1 MTAAMEPREGKGPVE
16 RGAAGAKLE
25 SRRATEAAGR
35 QAAAISETG
44 KSSATSYMRG
54 LSAAAEKSR
63 EALEGQG
70 HKHSA
75 QVLDR
80 VASEMRGLAES
91 LEGKSAPEIYRE
103 IEAFAH
109 RRPALFFGGA
119 LLAGFGL
126 SRFLRS
132 ADPAAGAGAA
142 GQAAREHELSI
153 SDR

>member
-1 MTAAMEPREGKGPVE
+1 MTAAMEPKEGKGPVE
-16 RGAAGAKLE
+16 RGAAGAKRE
-25 SRRATEAAGR
+25 SRRVAEAAGR
-35 QAAAISETG
+35 QAAALSETG
-44 KSSATSYMRG
+44 KSSATNYMRG

-80 VASEMRGLAES
+80 IAGEMRGLAES

-103 IEAFAH
+103 IESFAH

-126 SRFLRS
+126 SRFLTS
-132 ADPAAGAGAA
+132 VDPAAGVGPA
-142 GQAAREHELSI
+142 GQAAREHEAPVSE
-153 SDR
+153 R